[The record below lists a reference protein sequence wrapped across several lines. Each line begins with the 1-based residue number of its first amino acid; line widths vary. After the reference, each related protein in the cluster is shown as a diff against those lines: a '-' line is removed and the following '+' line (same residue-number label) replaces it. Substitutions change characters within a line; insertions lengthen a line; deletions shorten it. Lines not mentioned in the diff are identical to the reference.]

1 MQVSEIKANML
12 KPVMY
17 RDIRWIL
24 VEYIYWVDE
33 KERKARHSVKLR
45 EESNNKV
52 FCRAPIDEV
61 EVIENG

>member
-1 MQVSEIKANML
+1 MLVSEIKANML

-33 KERKARHSVKLR
+33 KERKARHSVRLR

-61 EVIENG
+61 EVIENE

>member
-1 MQVSEIKANML
+1 MQVSEIKANIL

-33 KERKARHSVKLR
+33 KERKSRHSVRLR

>member
-17 RDIRWIL
+17 RDVRWIL

-33 KERKARHSVKLR
+33 KERKARHSVRLR

-61 EVIENG
+61 EVIENE

>member
-1 MQVSEIKANML
+1 MQVSEIKANIL

-33 KERKARHSVKLR
+33 KERKARHSVRLR

>member
-1 MQVSEIKANML
+1 MDLKAVKSNML

-17 RDIRWIL
+17 RDVRWIL

-33 KERKARHSVKLR
+33 KERKARHSVRLR
-45 EESNNKV
+45 EESNNTV